1 MEDRDKENLYI
12 WYCYCLFVIIRKC
25 GYFASYL
32 EVKVKCQTTL
42 QFLPQL
48 LQLVKTVNLIQ
59 STQGFNASYYGFEI
73 YSTGTDGGPRS
84 RACAH

>member
-12 WYCYCLFVIIRKC
+12 WYCYCLFVIISKFV
-25 GYFASYL
+25 YFSSYL
-32 EVKVKCQTTL
+32 EVKVKCQTKW

-59 STQGFNASYYGFEI
+59 SPHGFLYLNSL
-73 YSTGTDGGPRS
+73 T
-84 RACAH
+84 